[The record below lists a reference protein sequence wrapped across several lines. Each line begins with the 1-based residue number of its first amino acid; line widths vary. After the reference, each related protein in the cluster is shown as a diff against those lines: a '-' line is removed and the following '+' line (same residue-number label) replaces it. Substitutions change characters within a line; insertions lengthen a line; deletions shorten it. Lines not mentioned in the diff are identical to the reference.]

1 MEAEKTLTNEEIIRE
16 LLDLLKKNTMKE
28 QANDVFEICTYVDG
42 LEKKI
47 VSMTEE
53 LTSMQDQIKK
63 MQEDTLINNAKKA
76 LTEAQERLN
85 ARCEQIKSQVSEIKV
100 QVKSTAKNIVDETK
114 AKGRAALYRVT
125 EFVGI
130 KKRLLNV
137 RTAVKDM
144 IVSTDRDI
152 ARIALLAKGLRE
164 AGQIVNNA
172 FHTFADKPEVDY
184 SQKEQKHPFTKA
196 VLAPMKAV
204 KKLLVSMELHL
215 DASIDKL
222 DNLAMNVQFD
232 KEKRM
237 EQTKDKEQKAPDTE
251 REIIY
256 SPMVA
261 EPQEY
266 KYNAGYDSDSLI
278 ESMKEQHEQAVK
290 SFEEYLEK
298 IRPTMIT
305 KEGTACMDAID
316 KAWAEYKEVDAKVIE
331 VGATTDTAKS
341 LQAQQMMTDEAAP
354 KYQAL
359 DDALQ
364 KLMALNIS
372 LGNAKRAQL
381 RTVMIAALTII
392 IIVIA
397 VSTIYSNSLSV
408 AISKSIEKPLNE
420 LKDRFI
426 TFAEGDIDSPLP
438 TVESEDEIK
447 ELVSGVSAMS
457 DRIRVIIKDSGRML
471 NEMSEGNFAID
482 TECEEVYTGA
492 FTDLLTGIRK
502 MNEEIDTT
510 VRGVDDASG
519 QVLTGSTNLAEAA
532 QSLAEGATD
541 QAASVEEMQAT
552 INELTSGIKTTAE
565 ELGTAYDEAYKYA
578 EIAEGSRGDMEVLVQ
593 AMSRINE
600 TSEKIGAIIT
610 QIEDI
615 ASQTNL
621 LSLNAS
627 IEAARAGEAGKGFAV
642 VADQIRNLAEQSAK
656 SAVDSKALI
665 EAAIHEVGDGNM
677 YAEKASTSLREVVDG
692 IQAIADSAK
701 KIKEISIEQAD
712 SMEQVE
718 ATAERIAEVVQNNSA
733 AAQETSATSEELTA
747 QATTLSGMVSV
758 FKLRQ

>member
-1 MEAEKTLTNEEIIRE
+1 MFKKLNKMKIGAR
-16 LLDLLKKNTMKE
+16 LKKS
-28 QANDVFEICTYVDG
+28 FR
-42 LEKKI
+42 
-47 VSMTEE
+47 
-53 LTSMQDQIKK
+53 QIILIFGILSALVVVI
-63 MQEDTLINNAKKA
+63 MLYTINNYGTILDNYAYPQGDIA
-76 LTEAQERLN
+76 MAMNESAE
-85 ARCEQIKSQVSEIKV
+85 V
-100 QVKSTAKNIVDETK
+100 
-114 AKGRAALYRVT
+114 RAASR
-125 EFVGI
+125 GI
-130 KKRLLNV
+130 V
-137 RTAVKDM
+137 
-144 IVSTDRDI
+144 
-152 ARIALLAKGLRE
+152 
-164 AGQIVNNA
+164 
-172 FHTFADKPEVDY
+172 
-184 SQKEQKHPFTKA
+184 
-196 VLAPMKAV
+196 
-204 KKLLVSMELHL
+204 
-215 DASIDKL
+215 
-222 DNLAMNVQFD
+222 
-232 KEKRM
+232 
-237 EQTKDKEQKAPDTE
+237 
-251 REIIY
+251 
-256 SPMVA
+256 
-261 EPQEY
+261 
-266 KYNAGYDSDSLI
+266 GYDSDSLI

-364 KLMALNIS
+364 KLMDLNIS
-372 LGNAKRAQL
+372 LGNAERAQL
-381 RTVMIAALTII
+381 RTIMIVALTII

-541 QAASVEEMQAT
+541 QAASGEEMQAT
-552 INELTSGIKTTAE
+552 INELTSGIKTTTAE

>member
-1 MEAEKTLTNEEIIRE
+1 M
-16 LLDLLKKNTMKE
+16 
-28 QANDVFEICTYVDG
+28 
-42 LEKKI
+42 
-47 VSMTEE
+47 
-53 LTSMQDQIKK
+53 
-63 MQEDTLINNAKKA
+63 
-76 LTEAQERLN
+76 
-85 ARCEQIKSQVSEIKV
+85 
-100 QVKSTAKNIVDETK
+100 
-114 AKGRAALYRVT
+114 
-125 EFVGI
+125 
-130 KKRLLNV
+130 
-137 RTAVKDM
+137 
-144 IVSTDRDI
+144 
-152 ARIALLAKGLRE
+152 
-164 AGQIVNNA
+164 
-172 FHTFADKPEVDY
+172 
-184 SQKEQKHPFTKA
+184 
-196 VLAPMKAV
+196 
-204 KKLLVSMELHL
+204 
-215 DASIDKL
+215 
-222 DNLAMNVQFD
+222 
-232 KEKRM
+232 
-237 EQTKDKEQKAPDTE
+237 
-251 REIIY
+251 
-256 SPMVA
+256 
-261 EPQEY
+261 
-266 KYNAGYDSDSLI
+266 
-278 ESMKEQHEQAVK
+278 
-290 SFEEYLEK
+290 
-298 IRPTMIT
+298 
-305 KEGTACMDAID
+305 
-316 KAWAEYKEVDAKVIE
+316 
-331 VGATTDTAKS
+331 
-341 LQAQQMMTDEAAP
+341 
-354 KYQAL
+354 
-359 DDALQ
+359 
-364 KLMALNIS
+364 
-372 LGNAKRAQL
+372 
-381 RTVMIAALTII
+381 
-392 IIVIA
+392 
-397 VSTIYSNSLSV
+397 
-408 AISKSIEKPLNE
+408 
-420 LKDRFI
+420 
-426 TFAEGDIDSPLP
+426 
-438 TVESEDEIK
+438 
-447 ELVSGVSAMS
+447 SGVSAMS

-471 NEMSEGNFAID
+471 NEMSDGNFAID

-541 QAASVEEMQAT
+541 QAASGEEMQAT
-552 INELTSGIKTTAE
+552 INELTSGIKTTTAE

-627 IEAARAGEAGKGFAV
+627 IEAARAGEAGKGFVV

>member
-1 MEAEKTLTNEEIIRE
+1 MFKKLNKMKIGAR
-16 LLDLLKKNTMKE
+16 LKKS
-28 QANDVFEICTYVDG
+28 FR
-42 LEKKI
+42 
-47 VSMTEE
+47 
-53 LTSMQDQIKK
+53 QIILIFGILSALVVVI
-63 MQEDTLINNAKKA
+63 MLYTINNYGTILDNYAYPQGDIA
-76 LTEAQERLN
+76 MAMNESAE
-85 ARCEQIKSQVSEIKV
+85 V
-100 QVKSTAKNIVDETK
+100 
-114 AKGRAALYRVT
+114 RAASR
-125 EFVGI
+125 GI
-130 KKRLLNV
+130 V
-137 RTAVKDM
+137 
-144 IVSTDRDI
+144 
-152 ARIALLAKGLRE
+152 
-164 AGQIVNNA
+164 
-172 FHTFADKPEVDY
+172 
-184 SQKEQKHPFTKA
+184 
-196 VLAPMKAV
+196 
-204 KKLLVSMELHL
+204 
-215 DASIDKL
+215 
-222 DNLAMNVQFD
+222 
-232 KEKRM
+232 
-237 EQTKDKEQKAPDTE
+237 
-251 REIIY
+251 
-256 SPMVA
+256 
-261 EPQEY
+261 
-266 KYNAGYDSDSLI
+266 GYDSDSLI

-627 IEAARAGEAGKGFAV
+627 IEAARAGEAGRGFAV
-642 VADQIRNLAEQSAK
+642 VAEQIKELAEESAS
-656 SAVDSKALI
+656 SAEETRVMLTNSLNQVEIGSSVAYQTSQFMAEMI
-665 EAAIHEVGDGNM
+665 EQLDMVVMEVAKIRQVSDRQ
-677 YAEKASTSLREVVDG
+677 AESVKQIS
-692 IQAIADSAK
+692 QAI
-701 KIKEISIEQAD
+701 
-712 SMEQVE
+712 EQVNG
-718 ATAERIAEVVQNNSA
+718 VVQEN
-733 AAQETSATSEELTA
+733 SATSEQVSATSQELSA
-747 QATTLSGMVSV
+747 SAEGLDEMISGFEIRM
-758 FKLRQ
+758 